1 MGLVLREGMTLVGVG
16 LVLGLAGALA
26 VSRVV
31 AGLLYGITPTDVPTF
46 GGVSLVLVVVALVA
60 CGVPAFRASRLDPV
74 VALR

>member
-1 MGLVLREGMTLVGVG
+1 VG